1 MALHDPKSQ
10 VRVQAIQTIQAR
22 EKEQGESIFREC
34 LKDSSYAV
42 VSASLDALFNE
53 LPLRDSVEKMQIA
66 AKFENYDNSYE
77 VLNELISLY
86 GKYAGPDKLPFFH
99 KLPYILADKHLG
111 SFLSAYKKI
120 LMKSNAQLLKSELP
134 FIAKINHKMTSF
146 WELMS
151 YKSLLS
157 DFANALHDNKLPNG
171 GLSSSEMKSLQTR
184 VQTMAD
190 EVDLKNF
197 GY

>member
-1 MALHDPKSQ
+1 
-10 VRVQAIQTIQAR
+10 
-22 EKEQGESIFREC
+22 
-34 LKDSSYAV
+34 
-42 VSASLDALFNE
+42 
-53 LPLRDSVEKMQIA
+53 
-66 AKFENYDNSYE
+66 
-77 VLNELISLY
+77 
-86 GKYAGPDKLPFFH
+86 
-99 KLPYILADKHLG
+99 
-111 SFLSAYKKI
+111 
-120 LMKSNAQLLKSELP
+120 
-134 FIAKINHKMTSF
+134 MTSF